1 MSGLGGV
8 LSPMGGARRSSLM
21 VASGLLVM
29 GLAACG
35 GGSTSGTSAPTSAT
49 AATATPT
56 TAPASCL
63 SGKGFSYQAGACV
76 EGTGAV
82 YIGPFTT
89 PGPWGVSLKLNGKS
103 DTGDDCASLA
113 FALVAGD
120 KVSGL
125 SNISLGTGP
134 GPFSISMPARM
145 RPQTNAKWYVRL
157 DPANN
162 GQASVINGCSWIA
175 TFD

>member
-1 MSGLGGV
+1 MWGRVDLGDVCPNVGN
-8 LSPMGGARRSSLM
+8 
-21 VASGLLVM
+21 
-29 GLAACG
+29 
-35 GGSTSGTSAPTSAT
+35 GSDRDADDG
-49 AATATPT
+49 
-56 TAPASCL
+56 PASCL

-89 PGPWGVSLKLNGKS
+89 PGPWGVSVKLSGKS